1 MEKNVLETI
10 VESKKLPV
18 LFVGSGISKRYLY
31 NYPTWDELLELSFKK
46 YNSDIFQL
54 QKHKDSLRRQN
65 LSDFEI
71 NSKLASIIEDEF
83 NAAFFDRKIKLNIGN
98 SKNPEW
104 VKRNISPYK
113 MFLSSYFKKMHLRKG
128 HLIEQEIE
136 HFKLLKNKI
145 SAVITTNYDL
155 FLETFIFPDD
165 YTVFTNQTQLF
176 NSDSYNI
183 AEIYKIHGSAT
194 DANSIIIT
202 EQDYNTFNDSR
213 KLIIAKML
221 TLFAESPIIFLG
233 YSFTDE
239 NIQGIITDFLNC
251 LSPVQLQSIHKHFI
265 FISYKKGELGLQQI
279 QRTILT
285 RQGNEIPITEI
296 QTDNYLKVY
305 ETLNKVTPGISPAKI
320 RATKRV
326 VKNIVDSSLSS
337 TDADA
342 TIVGLDDLNNLNLSN
357 KPLAIAIGYRES
369 ILNKIG
375 YGIFDDTLIFE
386 DILYDNKHFDA
397 DFMCSD
403 RFKSIS
409 HTRLLPVFKYVKSST
424 QHIDPLSHLGI
435 YIEKHNSVDS
445 IIAKNIQK
453 TLKNVPEINDF
464 STLTTQ
470 LNCITGLNKK
480 AGLLLKNITSFSI
493 SEIREICK
501 QLFVSNKEEVKTST
515 NFKRCVMYIDL
526 KENHI

>member
-10 VESKKLPV
+10 VESKRLPV

-54 QKHKDSLRRQN
+54 QKHKDSFRRQN

-71 NSKLASIIEDEF
+71 NSNLASIIEDEF

-113 MFLSSYFKKMHLRKG
+113 MFLSSYFKRMHLRKG

-165 YTVFTNQTQLF
+165 YTVFTN
-176 NSDSYNI
+176 SDSYNI

-202 EQDYNTFNDSR
+202 EQDYKTFNDSR

-251 LSPVQLQSIHKHFI
+251 LSPAQLQNIHNHFI

-305 ETLNKVTPGISPAKI
+305 EILNKVTPGISPAKI
-320 RATKRV
+320 RATKQLDI
-326 VKNIVDSSLSS
+326 VK
-337 TDADA
+337 
-342 TIVGLDDLNNLNLSN
+342 
-357 KPLAIAIGYRES
+357 
-369 ILNKIG
+369 
-375 YGIFDDTLIFE
+375 
-386 DILYDNKHFDA
+386 
-397 DFMCSD
+397 
-403 RFKSIS
+403 
-409 HTRLLPVFKYVKSST
+409 VF
-424 QHIDPLSHLGI
+424 
-435 YIEKHNSVDS
+435 
-445 IIAKNIQK
+445 
-453 TLKNVPEINDF
+453 
-464 STLTTQ
+464 
-470 LNCITGLNKK
+470 
-480 AGLLLKNITSFSI
+480 
-493 SEIREICK
+493 
-501 QLFVSNKEEVKTST
+501 
-515 NFKRCVMYIDL
+515 
-526 KENHI
+526 